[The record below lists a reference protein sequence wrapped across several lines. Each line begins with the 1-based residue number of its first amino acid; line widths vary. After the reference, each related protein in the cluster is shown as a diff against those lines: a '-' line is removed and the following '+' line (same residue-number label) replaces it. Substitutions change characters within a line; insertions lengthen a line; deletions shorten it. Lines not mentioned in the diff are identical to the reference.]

1 MIKTDESKNSVS
13 VLKEVQGIY
22 RTFGYKRFKMN
33 KFEEYDTYVRV
44 KDFLISDKVITFTG
58 TNGKLLA
65 MKPDVTESIIKNSD
79 DAEENQG
86 VKKFYYNENVYRVSG
101 KTHDFREIMQTGLEC
116 IGDIDEYNL
125 CEVVMLAAKS
135 LSTISESFVLDI
147 SHMGYVSGLID
158 ACGASETDAAK
169 ILKAV
174 SEKNTAELLSVCE
187 KANVS
192 SDLTEKLMSLVSL
205 YGPAK
210 EVIKSLGKM
219 CVNDEMKKA
228 EKTLSSIVSALS
240 ENGFSH
246 NINIDFSVVNDMNYY
261 NGLVFRGYIEGVP
274 EGVLSGGQYDKLMKK
289 MGKSAKAV
297 GFAIY
302 LDLLERVTQKK
313 ERYDA
318 DVLLVYEDG
327 VPPSAVLKK
336 AKEITLSGK
345 TVLVEKCVSGE
356 LICGETI
363 FLTKEGAEV
372 ENS

>member
-65 MKPDVTESIIKNSD
+65 MKPDVTVSIIKNSD

-345 TVLVEKCVSGE
+345 TVLVEKCESDK

-363 FLTKEGAEV
+363 FLTKEDA
-372 ENS
+372 